1 MKGQL
6 RGLTAPLVKLVV
18 FGLVTILASYV
29 LISTIT
35 NAGYGKQLAY
45 RAEFTDVAG
54 LVKGDEVRIAG
65 VRVGQVTGIE
75 LADEH
80 DRPTAVVELEVAA
93 DVPLPSDVQALIRYR
108 NLVGQR
114 YIALSEGGH
123 AGGRT
128 LEENAVIPLAQTK
141 PALDLTVLFG
151 GFQPLLQALSP
162 ADMNRLS
169 YEIIQVFQGEGG
181 TVESLLTHVASL
193 SSSIADKDA
202 VIGSMIDNLTT
213 VMSSV
218 AARDQQLSSLVVSL
232 QQFVT
237 GLAGDKDAIFDS
249 LQTIDQLAVATSG
262 LLDDARPPLAADIK
276 ALGDLS
282 SNLADSR
289 QAVEHFLQLAPTK
302 IDLITRTA
310 VNGSW
315 FNFFMCSAD
324 GTITLPASPLP
335 VDPAAPLPLPVD
347 PAAGGTGIEVPAKGP
362 SQQPGCN

>member
-18 FGLVTILASYV
+18 FGLVTIMASYV

-35 NAGYGKQLAY
+35 NAGYGEQVAY
-45 RAEFTDVAG
+45 RAEFSDVAG
-54 LVKGDEVRIAG
+54 LVEGDEVRIAG
-65 VRVGQVTGIE
+65 VRVGQVVGIE
-75 LADEH
+75 LADEQ

-93 DVPLPSDVQALIRYR
+93 DIPLPADVEALIRYR

-114 YIALSEGGH
+114 YIALSEGEGS
-123 AGGRT
+123 GGEV
-128 LEENAVIPLAQTK
+128 LEEDAVIPLARTR

-151 GFQPLLQALSP
+151 GFRPLLQALSP

-181 TVESLLTHVASL
+181 TVESLLSHVASL
-193 SSSIADKDA
+193 SDSIADKDA

-213 VMSSV
+213 VMGSV
-218 AARDQQLSSLVVSL
+218 AARDEQLSSLVVSL

-237 GLAGDKDAIFDS
+237 GLAADKEAIFDS
-249 LQTIDQLAVATSG
+249 LQAIDELAVATGG
-262 LLDDARPPLAADIK
+262 LLEDARPPLAADIR

-282 SNLADSR
+282 SNLVDSR
-289 QAVEHFLQLAPTK
+289 EAVEEFLRLAPTK

-315 FNFFMCSAD
+315 FNFFMCSAN
-324 GTITLPASPLP
+324 GTVTLPASPLP
-335 VDPAAPLPLPVD
+335 VDPAAPVTGGD
-347 PAAGGTGIEVPAKGP
+347 EEGNGTGIEVPAGGH
-362 SQQPGCN
+362 SEQPGCN